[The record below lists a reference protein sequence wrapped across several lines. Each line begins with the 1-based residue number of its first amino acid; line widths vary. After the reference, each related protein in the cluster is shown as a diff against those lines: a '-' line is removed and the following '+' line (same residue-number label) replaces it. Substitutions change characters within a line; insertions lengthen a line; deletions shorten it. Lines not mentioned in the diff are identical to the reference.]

1 MAAGPTATTTIRR
14 SIKRSK
20 APAVTRSALCDL
32 FGIDLPIL
40 QAGMGRTHGTPTPP
54 ALVAAVSNAGGMGCL
69 GPVGLEPEELQGAIA
84 EIRSLTS
91 KPFAVD
97 LLLPASLADSPPK
110 REQMRRARREPY
122 PQQWGSGQALLG
134 RGAPP
139 WRFLPALREKYG
151 LPPGPMDKAGLLSI
165 DFIRAQVEV
174 MLDARVPVFVAG
186 LGDASWVIQ
195 DRRARE
201 MKTIGLAG
209 SVRNAMRQKAAGVH
223 AVVAQGYE
231 AGGHTGT
238 VANFALIPQVVD
250 AVAPLPVLGAGAISD
265 RRGVA
270 AALAL
275 GAQGVWVGTAFLFAE
290 EADVPETHRRQLDAA
305 RSEDAVVSRAYTGKT
320 ARTFK
325 NVVMQAW
332 TESGLDPLPTP
343 YQWVLMDDFVAAAEA
358 ADRQDL
364 VNLPAGQGAGM
375 LKGRRPARAIIE
387 ELARG
392 L

>member
-1 MAAGPTATTTIRR
+1 M
-14 SIKRSK
+14 SN
-20 APAVTRSALCDL
+20 AVCKLLGVR
-32 FGIDLPIL
+32 LPIL
-40 QAGMGRTHGTPTPP
+40 QAGMGRTQGTPTPP

-69 GPVGLEPEELQGAIA
+69 GGVGLEPDQLRRAIR
-84 EIRSLTS
+84 EIRTLTS
-91 KPFAVD
+91 KPFSVD
-97 LLLPASLADSPPK
+97 LLLPARLADSPPS
-110 REQMRRARREPY
+110 RDEIRR
-122 PQQWGSGQALLG
+122 
-134 RGAPP
+134 
-139 WRFLPALREKYG
+139 ALREKYPRHWQFVQSLHEKFG
-151 LPPGPMDKAGLLSI
+151 LPQQPMDKAGLLSN

-174 MLDARVPVFVAG
+174 VLDERVPVFVAG
-186 LGDASWVIQ
+186 LGDASWVIK

-209 SVRNAMRQKAAGVH
+209 SVRNALRQREAGVH
-223 AVVAQGYE
+223 AVIAQGYE

-238 VANFALIPQVVD
+238 VANFALIPQIVD

-275 GAQGVWVGTAFLFAE
+275 GAQGVWIGTAFMFAT
-290 EADVPETHRRQLDAA
+290 EADIPETHRRQLEAA
-305 RSEDAVVSRAYTGKT
+305 RSEDFVVSRAYTGKT

-325 NVVMQAW
+325 NQVMEAW
-332 TESGLDPLPTP
+332 TASGLDPLPTP

-358 ADRQDL
+358 ADRQEL

-375 LKGRRPARAIIE
+375 LNRRRPAREIVA

-392 L
+392 LPARPSGTSRAPRGGRRARRASPRSGSRRAR

>member
-1 MAAGPTATTTIRR
+1 
-14 SIKRSK
+14 
-20 APAVTRSALCDL
+20 
-32 FGIDLPIL
+32 
-40 QAGMGRTHGTPTPP
+40 MGRTHGTPTPP

-69 GPVGLEPEELQGAIA
+69 GAVGLEPEELQGAIA

-110 REQMRRARREPY
+110 REEIRR
-122 PQQWGSGQALLG
+122 
-134 RGAPP
+134 
-139 WRFLPALREKYG
+139 ALREQYPQHWRFVQALHEKFG
-151 LPPGPMDKAGLLSI
+151 LPPRPMDKAGLLSI

-332 TESGLDPLPTP
+332 SESGLEPLPTP

-375 LKGRRPARAIIE
+375 LKGRRPARAIVE

>member
-1 MAAGPTATTTIRR
+1 M
-14 SIKRSK
+14 SN
-20 APAVTRSALCDL
+20 AVCQIL
-32 FGIDLPIL
+32 GIELPIL
-40 QAGMGRTHGTPTPP
+40 QAGMGRTQGTPTPP

-69 GPVGLEPEELQGAIA
+69 GGVGLEPDELRRAIA
-84 EIRSLTS
+84 AIRSLTS

-97 LLLPASLADSPPK
+97 LLLPASLADSPPT
-110 REQMRRARREPY
+110 RDEIRR
-122 PQQWGSGQALLG
+122 
-134 RGAPP
+134 
-139 WRFLPALREKYG
+139 ALREEYPQHWRFVQSLHEKFG
-151 LPPGPMDKAGLLSI
+151 LTPLPMEKAGLLSS

-174 MLDARVPVFVAG
+174 MLDARVPVFVPG
-186 LGDASWVIQ
+186 LGDASWVIK
-195 DRRARE
+195 DRRARD
-201 MKTIGLAG
+201 MKTVGLAG
-209 SVRNAMRQKAAGVH
+209 SVRNALRQKEAGVH
-223 AVVAQGYE
+223 AVIAQGYE

-290 EADVPETHRRQLDAA
+290 EADIPETHRRQLDAA
-305 RSEDAVVSRAYTGKT
+305 RSEDVVVSRSYTGKT

-325 NVVMQAW
+325 NAVMQAW
-332 TESGLDPLPTP
+332 SESGLEPLPTP

-375 LKGRRPARAIIE
+375 LKGRRPAREIVA